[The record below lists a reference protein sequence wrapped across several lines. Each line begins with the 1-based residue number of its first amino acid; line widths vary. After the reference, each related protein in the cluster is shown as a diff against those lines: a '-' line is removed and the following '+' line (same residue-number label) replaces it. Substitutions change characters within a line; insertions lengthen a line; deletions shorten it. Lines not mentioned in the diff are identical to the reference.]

1 MNSHKHLLKVRDLE
15 KRFGGVMALHD
26 YSLTLYEGDFV
37 GVIGPN
43 GAGKTTIFN
52 LLSGV
57 TSPSAGSIFLL
68 GRDVTNLRA
77 DQRARLGVART
88 FQNIRLFPD
97 LTVLDNIRGAL
108 DMHHGGGLLR
118 SVMPLPG
125 RRRAEEVIMDSAM
138 EQLRKLDLCSVSL
151 DKAGSLP
158 YGLQRRVEIA
168 RALATQPKLL
178 LLDEPAAGMN
188 RNETDELIDV
198 IQEISAGG
206 KLSILLVEHDMGVVM
221 KLCPHIQV
229 LNQGRLLMEG
239 SPESV
244 RADQR
249 VVDAYLGVGRGHGD
263 A

>member
-1 MNSHKHLLKVRDLE
+1 MDNHQHLLHVRALE

-26 YSLTLYEGDFV
+26 YSLTVGEGDFV
-37 GVIGPN
+37 GIIGPN

-57 TSPSAGSIFLL
+57 ISPSAGNIFLR
-68 GRDVTNLRA
+68 GRDVTRLRA

-97 LTVLDNIRGAL
+97 LTVLDNIRAAL
-108 DMHHGGGLLR
+108 DMHHGRGLLS
-118 SVMPLPG
+118 SVLPLPG
-125 RRRAEEVIMDSAM
+125 RWQAEEAIMDSAM
-138 EQLRKLDLCSVSL
+138 EQLRRLDLGSVSVA
-151 DKAGSLP
+151 KAGSLP

-168 RALATQPKLL
+168 RALATQPRLL

-188 RNETDELIDV
+188 RNETDELIKV
-198 IQEISAGG
+198 IQEIHAGG
-206 KLSILLVEHDMGVVM
+206 RLAILLVEHDMGVVM

-229 LNQGRLLMEG
+229 LHQGGLLMEG
-239 SPESV
+239 AAETV
-244 RADQR
+244 RTDQR
-249 VVDAYLGVGRGHGD
+249 VVEAYLGVARGSKD